1 MRFGFIARLAPDGAQ
16 GGSGGSG
23 GTGDGGQ
30 SQTPKILTAEEIAN
44 IANSAYTA
52 HEARTAKKREEQLQK
67 MIADAVKAAMP
78 APADGGAQGSGTGG
92 TGAQG
97 ATGNAGGV
105 SPEVAALQ
113 ARIDGM
119 EKAAQ
124 KRDAELK
131 TEREARTAAEN
142 TARDDRTFGE
152 MRAMLAPHVR
162 PDMVDDVALLHFH
175 AHKRVTYGEDG
186 KPLFRVR
193 RAPATGMAE
202 EDVQMP
208 LKDGVDY
215 WLKSKDAQRY
225 LPAPKGSGGDG
236 PSGNAGGNSRGGRPP
251 PARKYDSPAQ
261 TDDERARRAMERERE
276 LRESG
281 FNPE

>member
-16 GGSGGSG
+16 GGGSG

-30 SQTPKILTAEEIAN
+30 SQAPKILTAEEIAN

-113 ARIDGM
+113 ARIDTM
-119 EKAAQ
+119 EKAAT
-124 KRDAELK
+124 KRDGELK
-131 TEREARTAAEN
+131 AEKEARAASEN
-142 TARDDRTFGE
+142 KARDERTFGE
-152 MRAMLAPHVR
+152 FRALLAPHVR
-162 PDMVDDVALLHFH
+162 PDMVDDLAQLHFY

-186 KPLFRVR
+186 KPLFRAR
-193 RAPATGMAE
+193 RSPAAGMPE

-208 LKDGVDY
+208 LEAGVEH

-225 LPAPKGSGGDG
+225 LPAPKRDGDG
-236 PSGNAGGNSRGGRPP
+236 NGNGGNPRNGRPP
-251 PARKYDSPAQ
+251 LVKYDKPAQ
-261 TDDERARRAMERERE
+261 SDDERARRSMERERE
-276 LRESG
+276 LRERG